1 MFNEKEYLLKE
12 FEFASF
18 TSKEEIEKVELKL
31 DVKFPSDYKDFMLLT
46 NGGEGPIGNSYLRLW
61 NIEELVNSNEDYAV
75 TEFAPGLVIIGSDGG
90 GAAYGYD
97 FRQDQPLL
105 VEVDFIGM
113 DIDYPNYCTN
123 SFLGFLENLYN
134 GY

>member
-1 MFNEKEYLLKE
+1 MFNEKEHLLKE

-18 TSKEEIEKVELKL
+18 TSKEEIEKVEQKL

-46 NGGEGPIGNSYLRLW
+46 NGGEWPIGNSYLRLW

-90 GAAYGYD
+90 GVAYGYD
-97 FRQDQPLL
+97 FRQDQSLL

-113 DIDYPNYCTN
+113 DIDNPNYWTN
-123 SFLGFLENLYN
+123 SFLDFLENLYN